1 MKGYKWIFCSIYSY
15 SFFDTSLSSEGNA
28 QKSQRLSHWSP
39 ITPSLRPL
47 TTVLSTISLSSY
59 NSFTKGDPFSSLY
72 IDDIG
77 MEMHFLLFLFISFI
91 YYFYLFLLLV
101 AVDKKVSS
109 PTILVEVLLADL
121 IIKLTQDSL
130 TGKTNLIMYMQEFY
144 RNMRPKGESEN

>member
-1 MKGYKWIFCSIYSY
+1 
-15 SFFDTSLSSEGNA
+15 
-28 QKSQRLSHWSP
+28 
-39 ITPSLRPL
+39 
-47 TTVLSTISLSSY
+47 
-59 NSFTKGDPFSSLY
+59 
-72 IDDIG
+72 

-109 PTILVEVLLADL
+109 PTLLVEVLLADL